1 MASFFNEIFYRPLLN
16 ALVFLTGVLP
26 FHDLGFAV
34 IILTIVVR
42 LILFPF
48 SHRPMQAQ
56 HKMRALEPE
65 LTKIKETIK
74 DREAQARQTMALYK
88 QHGINPFAG
97 IMSLFVQIPVFLALY
112 WVFSKGV
119 SIDPETLYS
128 FVSVPSSI
136 NTHFLGIFDL
146 TKRSILWAAL
156 AGATQFIHMKLTNHG
171 GGGLSAAKGDFSK
184 ALSFQMTYG
193 MPLLIFFISLSFP
206 AVISLYW
213 TTSNI
218 FSILHEGFLRRK
230 IKHINQPHDARNNKN
245 SGNDSNLAS

>member
-1 MASFFNEIFYRPLLN
+1 MASFFNEVFHRPLLN
-16 ALVFLTGVLP
+16 ALVFLTGILP

-56 HKMRALEPE
+56 HKMRALEHE
-65 LTKIKETIK
+65 LAKIKETVK
-74 DREAQARQTMALYK
+74 DREAQARATMALYK

-97 IMSLFVQIPVFLALY
+97 ILSLFVQIPVFLALY

-119 SIDPETLYS
+119 QIDPNSLYS
-128 FVSVPSSI
+128 FVSAPSSI
-136 NTHFLGIFDL
+136 HANFLGIFDL
-146 TKRSILWAAL
+146 TKRSIVWAAL
-156 AGATQFIHMKLTNHG
+156 AGGTQFIHMKLTNHG
-171 GGGLSAAKGDFSK
+171 GGGLAAAKGDFSK

-206 AVISLYW
+206 FLFNKAWISARRI
-213 TTSNI
+213 TTSNPA
-218 FSILHEGFLRRK
+218 FSKSISLVIVTKCPKCIGPFG
-230 IKHINQPHDARNNKN
+230 
-245 SGNDSNLAS
+245 S